1 MRPQSESNWR
11 LLPADYAVFTCVVN
25 MNIFQRKVREDAKNA
40 KKNELLTAEARRR
53 REKTDY
59 VSDYS

>member
-1 MRPQSESNWR
+1 
-11 LLPADYAVFTCVVN
+11 